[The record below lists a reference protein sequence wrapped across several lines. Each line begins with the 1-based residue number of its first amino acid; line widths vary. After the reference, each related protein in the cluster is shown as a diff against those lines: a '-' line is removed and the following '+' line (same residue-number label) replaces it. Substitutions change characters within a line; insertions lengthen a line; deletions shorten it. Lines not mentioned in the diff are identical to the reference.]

1 MGCRIKENPDK
12 IFDWFFEVTI
22 PKSID
27 DDPKV
32 VRQFPEEFT
41 DQDSIQKFPKFCF
54 PFDIDRV
61 KESTVVQNFT
71 FVLTDLDGN
80 QRFGFCRL
88 SVGYKACICIL
99 SYLPWFEVFYK
110 LLNNIADHLAKD
122 QFSDLGELLTSLYRH
137 PVPQLNSAVSLEFLS
152 YFIAPDSG
160 GLPTIPESRNLTE
173 FVLAVDVNNM
183 LQLYASM
190 LHERRILITS
200 SKLSTLTAC
209 VHASTA
215 MLYPMYW
222 QNIYIPIL
230 PPHLLDYCCAPMP
243 YLIGVHSSLMEHVRQ
258 RPLED
263 VVVLNVDSNT
273 LETPFQD
280 LESLPADVVS
290 LLKLRLKK
298 QSAVTGDGVARA
310 FLRAQAL
317 LFGSYRDALICTPE
331 EPITFCEESF
341 LDHKSNPMKQFL
353 QNAVHLQLFKEFIDG
368 RLLKLN
374 SGAGFCDVFEQEI
387 DSCGLG
393 SGHSNSYQL
402 WVESLKKGGG
412 ALIHTVKNKTNP
424 AMKNMYR
431 KAKGQAKMGLKDLR
445 IRLRPKDMTTNRLL
459 RRGGSLRSDHFT
471 DSSQPRT
478 AHDCLQNRLPITQH
492 FGQSR
497 PKRPSKIDPLC
508 EENSSWASES
518 DVSTMTDDEPQA
530 VEEMSELDDQFLDS
544 GEIDLLGEI
553 FDTLSTQASNEKGLL
568 YGTQSLDFFSL
579 EDSSFI
585 KTIKSMNPPSDDSLN
600 LTRRRDSEP
609 FGSGHWYPDREP
621 SLDHPLLSS
630 DEFCISE
637 EPEGVCT
644 QTGQNAALHSL
655 VVPLAATVPEWKC
668 HSSKGS
674 GMWDRGIDEQNKI
687 DARADA
693 SIDTPCQ
700 MSAQGLSS
708 DIKKPQRIEEGNGGT
723 ERDDQPKR
731 CEENPKS
738 PNIKLQPEEIPEMQE
753 KANVSGVLSSVA
765 HLQTETRQKAHSWAG
780 DRGTAPPG
788 NLRPNSQLE
797 VCEKGPV
804 LPGAEEMDS
813 NGTSDYKSR
822 NTDGPLSPSWK
833 KQAIKVSSSGL
844 NKVSELKKIF
854 EV

>member
-22 PKSID
+22 PKSSD

-32 VRQFPEEFT
+32 TRQFPEEFN
-41 DQDSIQKFPKFCF
+41 DQDSVQKFPKFCF

-88 SVGYKACICIL
+88 SVGYKTCICIL

-122 QFSDLGELLTSLYRH
+122 QLSDLGELLTSLYRH
-137 PVPQLNSAVSLEFLS
+137 PVPQLNSAVSLEFDQKFTKLSITTRRRHRDTSKDPRGGNESLS

-183 LQLYASM
+183 LQLYASI

-243 YLIGVHSSLMEHVRQ
+243 YLVGVHSSLMEHVRQ

-317 LFGSYRDALICTPE
+317 LFGSYRDALICTPG

-374 SGAGFCDVFEQEI
+374 SGAGFSDAFEQEI

-424 AMKNMYR
+424 AVKNMYK

-445 IRLRPKDMTTNRLL
+445 IRLRQK
-459 RRGGSLRSDHFT
+459 
-471 DSSQPRT
+471 
-478 AHDCLQNRLPITQH
+478 
-492 FGQSR
+492 SR
-497 PKRPSKIDPLC
+497 PRRPSKTNPLY

-518 DVSTMTDDEPQA
+518 DVSVTMDDEPQP
-530 VEEMSELDDQFLDS
+530 VEEMLELDDHFLKT

-553 FDTLSTQASNEKGLL
+553 FDTLSTQASSEKGLL

-600 LTRRRDSEP
+600 LTSRRDSEP

-621 SLDHPLLSS
+621 LLDHPLPSS
-630 DEFCISE
+630 DELSISE
-637 EPEGVCT
+637 EPEDVCI
-644 QTGQNAALHSL
+644 QEGQDITSHSL
-655 VVPLAATVPEWKC
+655 VVPLVATVPEWKS

-674 GMWDRGIDEQNKI
+674 GMWDRGISEQDEL
-687 DARADA
+687 DVRSDE
-693 SIDTPCQ
+693 STDTPSCQ
-700 MSAQGLSS
+700 MMAQGLSTG
-708 DIKKPQRIEEGNGGT
+708 ITKPQIEEGKGCT
-723 ERDDQPKR
+723 ERDDQSEGCEQNPRSPKNKR
-731 CEENPKS
+731 
-738 PNIKLQPEEIPEMQE
+738 QPEGIQETHE
-753 KANVSGVLSSVA
+753 KADVSSVLSSVA
-765 HLQTETRQKAHSWAG
+765 HFQTRARQKAYSWAG
-780 DRGTAPPG
+780 DSAPLE
-788 NLRPNSQLE
+788 NLRPHSRLE
-797 VCEKGPV
+797 VCEECPARLGV
-804 LPGAEEMDS
+804 EEMES
-813 NGTSDYKSR
+813 NGTSHYTPGDAGGS
-822 NTDGPLSPSWK
+822 LSPSWK
-833 KQAIKVSSSGL
+833 KKAFKVNSPGL
-844 NKVSELKKIF
+844 TKVSELKKIF

>member
-22 PKSID
+22 PKSSD

-32 VRQFPEEFT
+32 TRQFPEEFN
-41 DQDSIQKFPKFCF
+41 DQDSVQKFPKFCF

-88 SVGYKACICIL
+88 SVGYKTCICIL

-122 QFSDLGELLTSLYRH
+122 QLSDLGELLTSLYRH

-183 LQLYASM
+183 LQLYASI

-243 YLIGVHSSLMEHVRQ
+243 YLVGVHSSLMEHVRQ

-317 LFGSYRDALICTPE
+317 LFGSYRDALICTPG

-374 SGAGFCDVFEQEI
+374 SGAGFSDAFEQEI

-424 AMKNMYR
+424 AVKNMYK

-445 IRLRPKDMTTNRLL
+445 IRLRQKDMTTNQLL
-459 RRGGSLRSDHFT
+459 RRGGSLRNDHFT
-471 DSSQPRT
+471 DSQPRT

-497 PKRPSKIDPLC
+497 PRRPSKTNPLY

-518 DVSTMTDDEPQA
+518 DVSVTMDDEPQP
-530 VEEMSELDDQFLDS
+530 VEEMLELDDHFLKT

-553 FDTLSTQASNEKGLL
+553 FDTLSTQASSEKGLL

-600 LTRRRDSEP
+600 LTSRRDSEP

-621 SLDHPLLSS
+621 LLDHPLPSS
-630 DEFCISE
+630 DELSISE
-637 EPEGVCT
+637 EPEDVCI
-644 QTGQNAALHSL
+644 QEGQDITSHSL
-655 VVPLAATVPEWKC
+655 VVPLVATVPEWKS

-674 GMWDRGIDEQNKI
+674 GMWDRGISEQDEL
-687 DARADA
+687 DVRSDE
-693 SIDTPCQ
+693 STDTPSCQ
-700 MSAQGLSS
+700 MMAQGLSTG
-708 DIKKPQRIEEGNGGT
+708 ITKPQIEEGKGCT
-723 ERDDQPKR
+723 ERDDQSEGCEQNPRSPKNKR
-731 CEENPKS
+731 
-738 PNIKLQPEEIPEMQE
+738 QPEGIQETHE
-753 KANVSGVLSSVA
+753 KADVSSVLSSVA
-765 HLQTETRQKAHSWAG
+765 HFQTRARQKAYSWAG
-780 DRGTAPPG
+780 DSAPLE
-788 NLRPNSQLE
+788 NLRPHSRLE
-797 VCEKGPV
+797 VCEECPARLGV
-804 LPGAEEMDS
+804 EEMES
-813 NGTSDYKSR
+813 NGTSHYTPGDAGGS
-822 NTDGPLSPSWK
+822 LSPSWK
-833 KQAIKVSSSGL
+833 KKAFKVNSPGL
-844 NKVSELKKIF
+844 TKVSELKKIF